1 MFCPKCGTQN
11 PDDGRFC
18 RSCGADLGN
27 VSAALS
33 GNLPRPQAMLDR
45 KGKPFNWE
53 SAIAKIFSG
62 LAFLIVALILGY
74 TGMAGGKSWWF
85 WLLIPAF
92 GSLGSGVAQ
101 IVQLKK
107 YEKQSVSFAPQN
119 SQNTINSAP
128 RNNALPSSQTN
139 YIEIQQL
146 LRSGNK
152 IEAIKV
158 YRETFG
164 SDLKDAK
171 EAVEQIERE
180 QATKSDYV
188 QPPRGSIYETGEL
201 EIPPGVTEETTRH
214 LQNAPASP
222 SSTHRTLDRY

>member
-11 PDDGRFC
+11 PETGRFC

-33 GNLPRPQAMLDR
+33 GNLPKPHAMLDR

-101 IVQLKK
+101 IIQLKK
-107 YEKQSVSFAPQN
+107 YEKQGILFAPQN
-119 SQNTINSAP
+119 LPNTINSAP
-128 RNNALPSSQTN
+128 QNNALPSSQTD

-146 LRSGNK
+146 IRSGNK

-164 SDLKDAK
+164 SSLKDAK

-180 QATKSDYV
+180 QATKSDFIP
-188 QPPRGSIYETGEL
+188 PPRGSIYETGEL
-201 EIPPGVTEETTRH
+201 DIPPSVTEGTTRH
-214 LQNAPASP
+214 LQMDSEGE
-222 SSTHRTLDRY
+222 TMTLPKK